1 MQESMIRHPSP
12 LALAAWMTAVLI
24 TLVGCSSTRT
34 SPSTGTA
41 SVASAEV
48 DEANDPIEPVNR
60 FIFDVNLKLDEYTL
74 KPVAKGYRAAF
85 PQPVRDSVHS
95 FLDNLKS
102 PIVFM
107 NDVLQA
113 NVTGANATFGRFLIN
128 STFGLG
134 GLFDF
139 AGSHGLPGHSAD
151 FGQTLGVWGVPEGP
165 YLVLPIFGPSNPRD
179 TTGLVADSLA
189 DPFSIVAGENGLT
202 YLIFVRAGV
211 SAIDSRSRTIELFD
225 DLQRNSLD
233 FYAAARS
240 LYRQRRQAEFE
251 RRAAFEADEPSIA
264 IAQAPLTEVSSL
276 EPESKALDQ

>member
-1 MQESMIRHPSP
+1 MQESMKHHPSP

-24 TLVGCSSTRT
+24 TLGGCSSTGKG
-34 SPSTGTA
+34 PSTGTNA
-41 SVASAEV
+41 TASAEI
-48 DEANDPIEPVNR
+48 DEANDPIEGVNR
-60 FIFDVNLKLDEYTL
+60 FVFDVNLKLDEYAL

-85 PQPVRDSVHS
+85 PLLVRDGVHN

-113 NVTGANATFGRFLIN
+113 NVSGAHATFGRFLIN
-128 STFGLG
+128 STIGIG
-134 GLFDF
+134 GLFDI
-139 AGSHGLPGHSAD
+139 AGNNGLKGHSAD

-179 TTGLVADSLA
+179 TVGLVADSFA
-189 DPFSIVAGENGLT
+189 DPFSILAEENGLT

-211 SAIDSRSRTIELFD
+211 SAVDSRSRTIELYD

-233 FYAAARS
+233 FYSAARS
-240 LYRQRRQAEFE
+240 LYRQRRQAEIQH
-251 RRAAFEADEPSIA
+251 RASLEEANPTSA
-264 IAQAPLTEVSSL
+264 VAEVLSP